1 MGEKLKNITEAFKN
15 NVNGKTKNIL
25 FLVLGVVVLIPL
37 LLWLL
42 NGEENVDLSQS
53 FEKTQE
59 KEQEEYIPPKL
70 DNPFKEALNKESQ
83 SQEQETKEPLEAD
96 KQDSNLAQNNSK
108 DSLAS
113 FAKDKQELEVE
124 SKLKELPNANVN
136 VSQEEAIRKIAKT
149 QKPKDMIAFLKEIQ
163 NEIELETNSF
173 KYDLKTYR
181 AGDKFLD
188 FFLIESITNNFIR
201 FEDTDYAYNLRFL
214 GE

>member
-1 MGEKLKNITEAFKN
+1 MGEKLKNMIEAFKN
-15 NVNGKTKNIL
+15 NFNGKTKNIL

-42 NGEENVDLSQS
+42 NGEENMDLSQS

-113 FAKDKQELEVE
+113 FAKDKQELEAE
-124 SKLKELPNANVN
+124 SKLKELSNANI
-136 VSQEEAIRKIAKT
+136 SQEEAIRKIAKT
-149 QKPKDMIAFLKEIQ
+149 QKPKDMIVFLKEIQ
-163 NEIELETNSF
+163 NEIDLETNSF

-181 AGDKFLD
+181 VGEKFLN

-201 FEDTDYAYNLRFL
+201 FQDDEYSYNLRFL
-214 GE
+214 GD

>member
-1 MGEKLKNITEAFKN
+1 MNEKLKNVVEALKN
-15 NVNGKTKNIL
+15 NFNGKTKNLL
-25 FLVLGVVVLIPL
+25 FLFVGIAILVPL
-37 LLWLL
+37 FLWLF

-83 SQEQETKEPLEAD
+83 PQAQEIKEPLEAH
-96 KQDSNLAQNNSK
+96 KQGSSLAQNNSK

-113 FAKDKQELEVE
+113 FSKDNQELEVE
-124 SKLKELPNANVN
+124 SKLKELSNSNI
-136 VSQEEAIRKIAKT
+136 SQEEAIRQIAKS

-163 NEIELETNSF
+163 AGIELRTNSF
-173 KYDLKTYR
+173 KYELKTYK
-181 AGDKFLD
+181 AGEKFLD

-201 FEDTDYAYNLRFL
+201 FQDTEYSYNLRFL
-214 GE
+214 GD

>member
-1 MGEKLKNITEAFKN
+1 MNEKLKNVVEALKN
-15 NVNGKTKNIL
+15 NFNGKTKNLL
-25 FLVLGVVVLIPL
+25 FLFVGIAILVPL
-37 LLWLL
+37 FLWLL

-83 SQEQETKEPLEAD
+83 PQTQEIKEPLEAH
-96 KQDSNLAQNNSK
+96 KQGSSLAQNNSK

-113 FAKDKQELEVE
+113 FSKDNQELEAE
-124 SKLKELPNANVN
+124 SKLKELSNANI
-136 VSQEEAIRKIAKT
+136 SQEEAIRKIAKT

-163 NEIELETNSF
+163 VGIELRTNSF
-173 KYDLKTYR
+173 KYELKTYK
-181 AGDKFLD
+181 AGEKFLD

-201 FEDTDYAYNLRFL
+201 FQDDEYSYNLRFL
-214 GE
+214 GD

>member
-1 MGEKLKNITEAFKN
+1 MGEKLKNIMGAFNN

-25 FLVLGVVVLIPL
+25 FLVLGIIVLVPL

-70 DNPFKEALNKESQ
+70 DNPFKLNKESQ
-83 SQEQETKEPLEAD
+83 EQEQETAEPLETQN
-96 KQDSNLAQNNSK
+96 QDSNLVDNSK

-113 FAKDKQELEVE
+113 FAKDKQELEAE
-124 SKLKELPNANVN
+124 YKLKELYNANI
-136 VSQEEAIRKIAKT
+136 SQEEAIRKIAKT

-163 NEIELETNSF
+163 NQIELETNSF
-173 KYDLKTYR
+173 KYGLKTYKV
-181 AGDKFLD
+181 GDKFLD
-188 FFLIESITNNFIR
+188 FFLIENITNNFIR

>member
-1 MGEKLKNITEAFKN
+1 MGEKLKNIMGAFNN

-25 FLVLGVVVLIPL
+25 FLVLGIIVLVPL

-53 FEKTQE
+53 FEKTKE

-70 DNPFKEALNKESQ
+70 DNPFKVALNKESQ
-83 SQEQETKEPLEAD
+83 EQKTTESLEEQ
-96 KQDSNLAQNNSK
+96 KQDSNLIENNSK
-108 DSLAS
+108 DSLAF
-113 FAKDKQELEVE
+113 FAKDSQELEVE
-124 SKLKELPNANVN
+124 SKLKELPNASVN

>member
-1 MGEKLKNITEAFKN
+1 MGEKLKNIMGAFNN

-25 FLVLGVVVLIPL
+25 FLVLGIIVLVPL

-70 DNPFKEALNKESQ
+70 DNPFKLNKESQ
-83 SQEQETKEPLEAD
+83 EQEQETADPL
-96 KQDSNLAQNNSK
+96 KTQNQDSNLVDNSK

-113 FAKDKQELEVE
+113 FAKDNQELEVE
-124 SKLKELPNANVN
+124 SKLKELPNANAN

>member
-1 MGEKLKNITEAFKN
+1 MGEKLKHMIEAFN
-15 NVNGKTKNIL
+15 NNFNGKTKNIL
-25 FLVLGVVVLIPL
+25 FLVLGIIVLIPL

-83 SQEQETKEPLEAD
+83 SQEQETKEPLEAN

-113 FAKDKQELEVE
+113 FAKDKQELEAE
-124 SKLKELPNANVN
+124 SKLKELSNANI
-136 VSQEEAIRKIAKT
+136 SQEEAIRKIAKT

-163 NEIELETNSF
+163 GEISLETNSF
-173 KYDLKTYR
+173 KYDLKTYK
-181 AGDKFLD
+181 AGDKFLN

-201 FEDTDYAYNLRFL
+201 FQDDEYSYNLRFL
-214 GE
+214 GD

>member
-70 DNPFKEALNKESQ
+70 DNPFKLNKE

-113 FAKDKQELEVE
+113 FAKDNQELEVE
-124 SKLKELPNANVN
+124 SKLKELPNANAN

>member
-1 MGEKLKNITEAFKN
+1 MD
-15 NVNGKTKNIL
+15 VY
-25 FLVLGVVVLIPL
+25 
-37 LLWLL
+37 
-42 NGEENVDLSQS
+42 
-53 FEKTQE
+53 
-59 KEQEEYIPPKL
+59 KEQ
-70 DNPFKEALNKESQ
+70 
-83 SQEQETKEPLEAD
+83 TEPLKPLETQN
-96 KQDSNLAQNNSK
+96 QDSNLVDNSK

-113 FAKDKQELEVE
+113 FAKDNQELEVE
-124 SKLKELPNANVN
+124 SKLKELPNANAN

>member
-124 SKLKELPNANVN
+124 SKLKELPNANAN

>member
-113 FAKDKQELEVE
+113 FAKDNQELEVE
-124 SKLKELPNANVN
+124 SKLKELPNANAN

>member
-25 FLVLGVVVLIPL
+25 FLVLGIIVLVPL

-70 DNPFKEALNKESQ
+70 ENPFQEALNKT
-83 SQEQETKEPLEAD
+83 QEQEQTEPLKPLETQN
-96 KQDSNLAQNNSK
+96 QDSNLVDNSK

-113 FAKDKQELEVE
+113 FAKDNQELEVE
-124 SKLKELPNANVN
+124 SKLKELPNANAN